1 MLVLSRRPGQ
11 SILIGKE
18 IEVVVLGSDGVQ
30 VRVGIRAPREVTVL
44 RRELLKQVEEENR
57 RASTGTLGVSV
68 ESLGA
73 ALGQFGGELSGKG
86 LGGSSEAGRRP
97 RPGRRRSGGPAPPD
111 RGIRSQESGGVR
123 CTMRR
128 APFAFRTR
136 CHATV

>member
-11 SILIGKE
+11 SILIGKD

-57 RASTGTLGVSV
+57 RASTATPGVSL

-73 ALGQFGGELSGKG
+73 ALGQFAGELTPKG
-86 LGGSSEAGRRP
+86 ANGPPSAE
-97 RPGRRRSGGPAPPD
+97 PAPTVKP
-111 RGIRSQESGGVR
+111 RKLP
-123 CTMRR
+123 R
-128 APFAFRTR
+128 AGA
-136 CHATV
+136 A

>member
-11 SILIGKE
+11 SILIGKDIE
-18 IEVVVLGSDGVQ
+18 IVVLGSDGVQ

-73 ALGQFGGELSGKG
+73 ALGQMGGELAAK
-86 LGGSSEAGRRP
+86 AR
-97 RPGRRRSGGPAPPD
+97 PAPVTEPEAAS
-111 RGIRSQESGGVR
+111 RPLKVPHTG
-123 CTMRR
+123 
-128 APFAFRTR
+128 AA
-136 CHATV
+136 

>member
-11 SILIGKE
+11 SILIGKD

-73 ALGQFGGELSGKG
+73 ALGQIGGQLGGELNG
-86 LGGSSEAGRRP
+86 LGLPVPSAAAPSEQAVEP
-97 RPGRRRSGGPAPPD
+97 RK
-111 RGIRSQESGGVR
+111 V
-123 CTMRR
+123 RR
-128 APFAFRTR
+128 AGA
-136 CHATV
+136 A

>member
-11 SILIGKE
+11 SILIGKDIE
-18 IEVVVLGSDGVQ
+18 IVVLGSDGVQ

-73 ALGQFGGELSGKG
+73 ALGQIGGQLGGDLSG
-86 LGGSSEAGRRP
+86 LSLPVPSSAAPDSAIAP
-97 RPGRRRSGGPAPPD
+97 RK
-111 RGIRSQESGGVR
+111 V
-123 CTMRR
+123 RR
-128 APFAFRTR
+128 AGA
-136 CHATV
+136 A

>member
-11 SILIGKE
+11 SIMIGKD

-73 ALGQFGGELSGKG
+73 ALGQIGGQIGGEFNAKG
-86 LGGSSEAGRRP
+86 LGAQSDAGKP
-97 RPGRRRSGGPAPPD
+97 LTEP
-111 RGIRSQESGGVR
+111 EKV
-123 CTMRR
+123 RR
-128 APFAFRTR
+128 AGA
-136 CHATV
+136 A

>member
-11 SILIGKE
+11 SILIGKDIE
-18 IEVVVLGSDGVQ
+18 IVVLGSDGVQ

-73 ALGQFGGELSGKG
+73 ALGQIGGDLAPKG
-86 LGGSSEAGRRP
+86 ANGP
-97 RPGRRRSGGPAPPD
+97 PGDPPPPPPAP
-111 RGIRSQESGGVR
+111 SASVR
-123 CTMRR
+123 VRKVPR
-128 APFAFRTR
+128 AGA
-136 CHATV
+136 A

>member
-11 SILIGKE
+11 SILIGKDIE
-18 IEVVVLGSDGVQ
+18 IVVLGSDGVQ

-73 ALGQFGGELSGKG
+73 ALGQIGGELAPKG
-86 LGGSSEAGRRP
+86 ANSPPADPAAAPAASVRVRKLPRAG
-97 RPGRRRSGGPAPPD
+97 A
-111 RGIRSQESGGVR
+111 
-123 CTMRR
+123 
-128 APFAFRTR
+128 A
-136 CHATV
+136 

>member
-11 SILIGKE
+11 SILIGKDIE
-18 IEVVVLGSDGVQ
+18 IVVLGSDGVQ

-73 ALGQFGGELSGKG
+73 ALGQIGGELAPKG
-86 LGGSSEAGRRP
+86 AN
-97 RPGRRRSGGPAPPD
+97 GPPAEQAAPP
-111 RGIRSQESGGVR
+111 GASVR
-123 CTMRR
+123 VRKLPR
-128 APFAFRTR
+128 AGA
-136 CHATV
+136 A

>member
-86 LGGSSEAGRRP
+86 LGGPSEAGA
-97 RPGRRRSGGPAPPD
+97 PAA
-111 RGIRSQESGGVR
+111 GSEKV
-123 CTMRR
+123 RR
-128 APFAFRTR
+128 AGA
-136 CHATV
+136 A

>member
-11 SILIGKE
+11 SILIGKD

-73 ALGQFGGELSGKG
+73 ALGQIGGELGAKG
-86 LGGSSEAGRRP
+86 LAPKPDAGPVGPGSAEK
-97 RPGRRRSGGPAPPD
+97 
-111 RGIRSQESGGVR
+111 V
-123 CTMRR
+123 RR
-128 APFAFRTR
+128 AGA
-136 CHATV
+136 A

>member
-11 SILIGKE
+11 SILIGKD

-73 ALGQFGGELSGKG
+73 ALGQFGGELNGKG
-86 LGGSSEAGRRP
+86 LGTQSDAGKP
-97 RPGRRRSGGPAPPD
+97 IVEP
-111 RGIRSQESGGVR
+111 EKV
-123 CTMRR
+123 RR
-128 APFAFRTR
+128 AGA
-136 CHATV
+136 A

>member
-11 SILIGKE
+11 SILIGKDIE
-18 IEVVVLGSDGVQ
+18 IVVLGSDGVQ

-73 ALGQFGGELSGKG
+73 ALGQIGGQLGGQLGGELNGRG
-86 LGGSSEAGRRP
+86 LPIPPPVAAAEPEVEP
-97 RPGRRRSGGPAPPD
+97 RK
-111 RGIRSQESGGVR
+111 V
-123 CTMRR
+123 RR
-128 APFAFRTR
+128 AGA
-136 CHATV
+136 A

>member
-11 SILIGKE
+11 SILIGKD

-73 ALGQFGGELSGKG
+73 ALGQIGGELNKG
-86 LGGSSEAGRRP
+86 LGGQSDAG
-97 RPGRRRSGGPAPPD
+97 PPLA
-111 RGIRSQESGGVR
+111 EPEKV
-123 CTMRR
+123 RR
-128 APFAFRTR
+128 AGA
-136 CHATV
+136 A

>member
-11 SILIGKE
+11 SILIGKDIE
-18 IEVVVLGSDGVQ
+18 IVVLGSDGVQ

-73 ALGQFGGELSGKG
+73 ALGQIGGQ
-86 LGGSSEAGRRP
+86 LGG
-97 RPGRRRSGGPAPPD
+97 D
-111 RGIRSQESGGVR
+111 RGGLSLPVPAAATAPDSAVEPRKV
-123 CTMRR
+123 RR
-128 APFAFRTR
+128 AGA
-136 CHATV
+136 A

>member
-11 SILIGKE
+11 SILIGKD

-57 RASTGTLGVSV
+57 RASTGTIGVSV

-73 ALGQFGGELSGKG
+73 ALGQFGGELAAKG
-86 LGGSSEAGRRP
+86 LATQAEAGK
-97 RPGRRRSGGPAPPD
+97 PAAEP
-111 RGIRSQESGGVR
+111 EKV
-123 CTMRR
+123 RR
-128 APFAFRTR
+128 AGA
-136 CHATV
+136 A